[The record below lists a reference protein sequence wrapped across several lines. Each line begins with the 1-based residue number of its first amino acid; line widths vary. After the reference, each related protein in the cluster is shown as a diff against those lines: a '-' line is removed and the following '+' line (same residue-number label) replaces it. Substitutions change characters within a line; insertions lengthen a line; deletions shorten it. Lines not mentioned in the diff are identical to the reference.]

1 MRSAASVD
9 TTPISTPPIMWK
21 PGNKLGCF
29 VKDKIFQF
37 DEHPP
42 RNTEPLNHLPF
53 KSISARL
60 LQAIKLSV
68 AIFAWS
74 ESHRSIKYVVLMKI
88 VKASGLVK

>member
-9 TTPISTPPIMWK
+9 TTHIRPAS
-21 PGNKLGCF
+21 
-29 VKDKIFQF
+29 VAQ
-37 DEHPP
+37 
-42 RNTEPLNHLPF
+42 

-68 AIFAWS
+68 VIFAWS